1 MKGSFT
7 IRHNKK
13 DGRRFTYSG
22 DLKAAIDKAEK
33 ELSSKM
39 SNTTK
44 RLFLLWTY
52 DRAKKELEAWDR
64 RIVDLKDFIRLA
76 KEELQ
81 KQEEGG
87 KDGTE

>member
-44 RLFLLWTY
+44 RFFFCYGLMIGLKKSLRHGIGELLISKILS
-52 DRAKKELEAWDR
+52 A
-64 RIVDLKDFIRLA
+64 
-76 KEELQ
+76 
-81 KQEEGG
+81 
-87 KDGTE
+87 